1 MLRFTLLSLLLCACL
16 SLAQSDR
23 GTLTGSV
30 SDPAGAAI
38 PAAAVTITN
47 PATGSQVKTQTTETG
62 NYTMPNLPAGLYD
75 LAVEAQGFNRYEQKG
90 IRIQVAQTARV
101 DVQLKVGALS
111 ESVTVT
117 SDAPLLTTENAAQ
130 ATTIGR
136 DLINSMPLNFAIG
149 QGAVRNPLSFLQL
162 APGAAISGWND
173 IKVNGAPLRTYKII
187 FEGQDTT
194 SGLDPRVSD
203 ELQPSVEA
211 IEEFTLQSSNF
222 SAEFGQVGGG
232 LFNFTSRSGTN
243 QFHGSA
249 YDYWANEA
257 LNAGYPFTNDG
268 SNRLTRPRSRKND
281 FGFSVGGP
289 VLLPKLYNGRNRTFF
304 FFNLER
310 YVNREQRYD
319 GIGTVPTTAYRNGDF
334 SAALTGR
341 NLGVDGLGRA
351 ILENTIYDPA
361 TARTGPDGR
370 VYRDPFVNNT
380 IPQARMDPVSLAI
393 QKLLPA
399 PMNSALVNNFER
411 RSDFRKIQD
420 IPSVKIDHTFGDSSK
435 VAFYWSQMQTDK
447 DNGTD
452 GLPDP
457 ISARRDQV
465 IRSQTMRL
473 NYDRSLAPTL
483 LLHLGAGYQRYKNPD
498 SAPPASTQY
507 DSLAGL
513 GLKGQFGTGFPRI
526 TGMNAGQGGMSDMG
540 PTSRNML
547 YTDKT
552 TGVASA
558 TWIRGSHTLK
568 WGGEYTLEGFTN
580 RTTIGVVGNFG
591 FGAAQSGLPA
601 LQGVALPGGNVG
613 FPYASFLLGMANSA
627 SIGNPVDPQYR
638 KYALGLFA
646 QDTWKVTRNFT
657 LDYGLRW
664 DYQTAPRELWDRTS
678 MFSPDLKN
686 PAAGNLPGATLY
698 AGYGP
703 GRCNCD
709 ITKTYPL
716 AFGPRLGG
724 AYTIN
729 PRTVIRAAIGVS
741 YTQTSAFNYIGGGN
755 SVGMGFNSLG
765 FSNPTY
771 AEAALLMRNGLVY
784 DAAALTSASYD
795 PGIRPQPGQTNSP
808 PAWVDID
815 AGRPARMFNWN
826 VAVQREVLKDLSV
839 EAAYVGNRGA
849 WFRADA
855 LNDFNGLTEERL
867 KSFGLDIHNAA
878 HRTLLTSRLDSAAV
892 RTAGFTAPY
901 AGFPMSATL
910 AQSLRPYPQFGGLT
924 SLWAPLGNTWYDALQ
939 MKATKRYSYGL
950 DFTVAYTW
958 SKNLT
963 TTEDPGNTVPL
974 NDVYNRRNQK
984 TFSNRDQ
991 PHVLV
996 IGFNYQ
1002 TPKINRN
1009 LLTRL
1014 ALSDWRFGGVLRYAS
1029 GFPIRIPAANNALGS
1044 ILMRSTY
1051 ANRVPGEPLFL
1062 KDLNDRG
1069 SIDPFKDLVL
1079 NPKAWSDPAQGD
1091 WGYSAVYYG
1100 DYRYA
1105 RRPDEQLS
1113 AGKEFRIKERY
1124 SLSIRAEFFNVFNRT
1139 YLNNP
1144 DSGNAQ
1150 TTPRYDANGNL
1161 TSGFGRINPGSVF
1174 TPPRSGQV
1182 VVRFQF

>member
-1 MLRFTLLSLLLCACL
+1 MLRKTLLAVLIVAGAAF
-16 SLAQSDR
+16 AQSDR

-30 SDPAGAAI
+30 TDPAGAAI
-38 PAAAVTITN
+38 PNSSITVTN

-62 NYTMPNLPAGLYD
+62 NYTIPNLPSGLYD
-75 LAVEAQGFNRYEQKG
+75 LSVESQGFSRYEQKG
-90 IRIQVAQTARV
+90 IRVQVAQTARV
-101 DVQLKVGALS
+101 DVQLKVGAVS
-111 ESVTVT
+111 DSITVT

-194 SGLDPRVSD
+194 AGLDPRVSD

-257 LNAGYPFTNDG
+257 LNAGYPFTNNG
-268 SNRLTRPRSRKND
+268 SGGLVRPRSRKND

-289 VLLPKLYNGRNRTFF
+289 VVIPKVYDGKNRTFF

-310 YVNREQRYD
+310 YVNRENRYD
-319 GIGTVPTTAYRNGDF
+319 GIATVPTTAYRNGDF

-341 NLGVDGLGRA
+341 NLGTDGLGRP
-351 ILENTIYDPA
+351 ILENTVYDPS

-370 VYRDPFVNNT
+370 VYRDPFPSNV
-380 IPQARMDPVSLAI
+380 IPQGRLDPVSLNI
-393 QKLLPA
+393 QKLIPA
-399 PMNSALVNNFER
+399 PINSGLVNNFDKNSE
-411 RSDFRKIQD
+411 FRKLQT
-420 IPSVKIDHTFGDSSK
+420 IPSVKIDQNFSDNSK
-435 VAFYWSQMQTDK
+435 LSFYWSQMMTNK

-457 ISARRDQV
+457 ISARRDQT
-465 IRSQTMRL
+465 ISSHTLRT
-473 NYDRSLAPTL
+473 NYDKSMTPTL
-483 LLHLGAGYQRYKNPD
+483 LVHLGAGYQRYKNPD
-498 SAPPASTQY
+498 STPLASMEY
-507 DSLAGL
+507 DALANL

-526 TGMNAGQGGMSDMG
+526 TGMGAGQGGMFDIG
-540 PTSRNML
+540 PTNRSWY

-552 TGVASA
+552 TAVASA
-558 TWIRGSHTLK
+558 TWIRGSHTIK
-568 WGGEYTLEGFTN
+568 WGGDYTLEGFTN
-580 RTTIGVVGNFG
+580 RSTIGVVGSFA
-591 FGAAQSGLPA
+591 FAAAQTGLPA
-601 LQGVALPGGNVG
+601 LQGVALPGGSVG
-613 FPYASFLLGMANSA
+613 FPYASFLMGMANTA
-627 SIGNPVDPQYR
+627 SVGNPVDPQYR
-638 KYALGLFA
+638 KYSLGLFV
-646 QDTWKVTRNFT
+646 QDTWKVSRNFT

-664 DYQTAPRELWDRTS
+664 DYQTAPREIWDRTS
-678 MFSPDLKN
+678 MFSPDLRN
-686 PAAGNLPGATLY
+686 PSAGNLIGATLY
-698 AGYGP
+698 SGYGP

-709 ITKTYPL
+709 ITETYPWG
-716 AFGPRLGG
+716 FGPRLGA
-724 AYTIN
+724 AYTVN
-729 PRTVIRAAIGVS
+729 PKTVIRAGIGIS

-755 SVGMGFNSLG
+755 SIGMGFNSLG

-771 AEAALLMRNGLVY
+771 AEPALLMRNGLVY
-784 DAAALTSASYD
+784 NPADLTSASYD

-808 PAWVDID
+808 PAWVDTD
-815 AGRPARMFNWN
+815 AGRPARMFSYNI
-826 VAVQREVLKDLSV
+826 AVQREILPDLSV
-839 EAAYVGNRGA
+839 EAAFVGNRGA

-855 LNDFNGLTEERL
+855 MNDYNGLTEERL
-867 KSFGLDIHNAA
+867 KTFGLDIHNPA
-878 HRTLLTSRLDSAAV
+878 HRTLLTSRMDSAAV
-892 RTAGFTAPY
+892 QAAGFRAPY
-901 AGFPMSATL
+901 AGFPQSSTL

-924 SLWAPLGNTWYDALQ
+924 SLWAPLGNTWYDSLQ
-939 MKATKRYSYGL
+939 IKANKRYSHGL

-963 TTEDPGNTVPL
+963 TTEDPGTTVPL
-974 NDVYNRRNQK
+974 NDVYNRPNQK

-1009 LLTRL
+1009 AFTKW
-1014 ALSDWRFGGVLRYAS
+1014 ALSDWRFGGVLRYSS
-1029 GFPIRIPAANNALGS
+1029 GFPIRIPAANNGLGS

-1051 ANRVPGEPLFL
+1051 ANRVPGQPLFL
-1062 KDLNDRG
+1062 KDLNSGD
-1069 SIDPFKDLVL
+1069 IDPFKELVL

-1105 RRPDEQLS
+1105 LRPDEQLS
-1113 AGKEFRIKERY
+1113 VGKEFRIKERY
-1124 SLSIRAEFFNVFNRT
+1124 VFSVRAEFFNVFNHT

-1144 DSGNAQ
+1144 DSGNALA
-1150 TTPRYDANGNL
+1150 TPTYDSKGNV
-1161 TSGFGRINPGSVF
+1161 TSGFGRINPGTVF
-1174 TPPRSGQV
+1174 NPPRSGQIV
-1182 VVRFQF
+1182 ARFQF